1 MNARLLALI
10 SRRPHLH
17 AQHLR
22 SSLRTIRPA
31 SPLIDLLSAVSPRDH
46 TAIKGLKV
54 GPDLGY
60 LGARQFHTAEQAL
73 RWIKPHD
80 EMLDHETSPAESWCD
95 KRLSRKLTID
105 DLIGA
110 ASSVPAG
117 LRERHIRTV

>member
-22 SSLRTIRPA
+22 GSLRAIRPA

-60 LGARQFHTAEQAL
+60 LGAR
-73 RWIKPHD
+73 
-80 EMLDHETSPAESWCD
+80 
-95 KRLSRKLTID
+95 
-105 DLIGA
+105 
-110 ASSVPAG
+110 SSTPQNRRFAG
-117 LRERHIRTV
+117 LSLTMKCLTMKLRQLRVGAISVCLEN